1 MFKLCNLFYVLNMD
15 FTWNYPLF
23 YSPSV
28 THILYGISC
37 SITDFKGN
45 HKVIVLLKIHLKIL
59 SAYFHGGKTMFPTS
73 L

>member
-1 MFKLCNLFYVLNMD
+1 MFKLCNLFDVRNMY
-15 FTWNYPLF
+15 FTRNYPLF
-23 YSPSV
+23 YNPSV
-28 THILYGISC
+28 THILYGISR

-59 SAYFHGGKTMFPTS
+59 SAYFHGGTTVFPTS